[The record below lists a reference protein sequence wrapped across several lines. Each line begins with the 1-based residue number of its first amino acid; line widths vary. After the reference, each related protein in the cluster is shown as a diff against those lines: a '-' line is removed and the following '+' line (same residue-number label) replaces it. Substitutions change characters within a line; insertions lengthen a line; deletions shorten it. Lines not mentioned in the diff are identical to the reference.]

1 MGKYYIRTLAIISL
15 AVCLMA
21 SQQKVWADPLA
32 ADTVVN
38 PSAARQQ
45 HLKTATKADKPGL
58 LKATFTRIFSRS
70 PKAADNDKLISGVK
84 VFPNPVSDQINLT
97 FNLGKD
103 NQVSIKVMDALGNEI
118 TTLLSQR
125 LSAGEQNHTF
135 SIQNKLNSGYY
146 FIRVVAGTETVIK
159 RISVV

>member
-1 MGKYYIRTLAIISL
+1 MGKYYIRMLTLVSL
-15 AVCLMA
+15 AFFLLA
-21 SQQKVWADPLA
+21 SHQEVWAKSSTV
-32 ADTVVN
+32 DTVVN
-38 PSAARQQ
+38 PAAGSQ
-45 HLKTATKADKPGL
+45 HLKPSVKADKPGL
-58 LKATFTRIFSRS
+58 LKATFSRIFNRS
-70 PKAADNDKLISGVK
+70 PRVTENDKLISRVK
-84 VFPNPVSDQINLT
+84 VFPNPVSDQINLS

-135 SIQNKLNSGYY
+135 SIQNKLSSGYY
-146 FIRVVAGTETVIK
+146 FIRVVAGSETVIK